1 MKIIALKKMLRL
13 VGENKGNMV
22 AQLAIS
28 LNYLQGKDAGN
39 GH

>member
-1 MKIIALKKMLRL
+1 MKIIALKKCALG
-13 VGENKGNMV
+13 GENKRVIDGCNW
-22 AQLAIS
+22 LS